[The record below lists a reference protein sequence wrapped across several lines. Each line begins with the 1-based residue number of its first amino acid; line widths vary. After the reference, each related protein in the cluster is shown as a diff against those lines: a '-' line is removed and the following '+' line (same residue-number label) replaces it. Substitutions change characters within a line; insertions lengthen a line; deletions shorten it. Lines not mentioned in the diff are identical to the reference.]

1 MQLYS
6 GPLSLFT
13 GKVRIALDEKGL
25 ACEIVSVPFGR
36 AQGYQPKH
44 PAVVA
49 VNPKAQVPVLV
60 DGSLALYDSTIILE
74 YLEDRHPTPALYPT
88 DPVERAR
95 CRQLEAAADE
105 VLFPPVFE
113 LIQEV
118 FYKAAADRDEAR
130 VARARQGIAAHYA
143 DLERRLGERSYL
155 CGDFSVADIGYFMTV
170 TFAASLG
177 AALDAATPRLEA
189 WYDRVRARPAVT
201 KELIGLAS
209 AQERVSAG

>member
-1 MQLYS
+1 MKLYS

-25 ACEIVSVPFGR
+25 ACELVSVPFGR

-44 PAVVA
+44 PDVLA

-60 DGSLALYDSTIILE
+60 DGPLSLYDSTIILE
-74 YLEDRHPTPALYPT
+74 YLEDRHPSPPLYPK

-105 VLFPPVFE
+105 VLFPFVFE

-118 FYKAAADRDEAR
+118 FYKSAADRDAAR
-130 VARARQGIAAHYA
+130 IGRARQAIAAHYA
-143 DLERRLGERSYL
+143 TLEQRLGDRAYL

-170 TFAASLG
+170 TFATSLG
-177 AALDAATPRLEA
+177 VPLDDTTPRLVA
-189 WYDRVRARPAVT
+189 WYDRVRARPAVA
-201 KELIGLAS
+201 KELMGLAS
-209 AQERVSAG
+209 ASERVAAG